1 MNFVRR
7 TALPFAANARL
18 RGWALSLI
26 FGLAV
31 VGSFYLLQWIIP
43 PSAYYNETVT
53 VLFIVISILLL
64 FPAREQLL
72 KNFLKRSDYAALFGG
87 DLHHVD
93 FMARP
98 FTLYSLVHE
107 VLPELLNWLGLSSG
121 RLAVLDAGRRSFSFY
136 SFRRGHVIR
145 SRRLRMKSGDELARI
160 LKQQRSVVTA
170 ENAPPNIQ
178 PVLRSLRAAEIH
190 PVLYRARLLGFLV
203 LPSPP
208 RNRFAS
214 RALDLF
220 CGKAAVSIQ
229 NEFITDRIMDAASY
243 EEEFASADKIRGLLS
258 ATRIPDVPGYQIE
271 RMAADKH
278 SALIEFIETQDGR
291 WFLAALT
298 LPSGSSRSGLVLA
311 GMLGQLY
318 SLVLREKEI
327 TVNRIARV
335 LEAGEELLGSEEV
348 DLLIAEFE
356 VKANTLI
363 VVVDGKDYRVRML
376 GEHEP
381 LLISSGWRNFV
392 RIDPGRTLRI
402 EYGQEAL
409 LEITRKP
416 VEASA

>member
-7 TALPFAANARL
+7 TARPFATNARL
-18 RGWALSLI
+18 RSWGLSLV

-31 VGSFYLLQWIIP
+31 VGSFYLLQWVVA

-53 VLFIVISILLL
+53 VLFIVVSILIL

-72 KNFLKRSDYAALFGG
+72 KNFLKRADYAAFFGG

-98 FTLYSLVHE
+98 FTLHSLVHE
-107 VLPELLNWLGLSSG
+107 VLPELLNWLGFSSG
-121 RLAVLDAGRRSFSFY
+121 RLAVLDPGRRSFSFY

-145 SRRLRMKSGDELARI
+145 SRRLRMKSGDELPRI
-160 LKQQRSVVTA
+160 LKYQRSVVTLD
-170 ENAPPNIQ
+170 NSPPNVSEII
-178 PVLRSLRAAEIH
+178 RGLRAAEIH
-190 PVLYRARLLGFLV
+190 PILYRARLLGFLL
-203 LPSPP
+203 LPAPP
-208 RNRFAS
+208 RNPFAS

-229 NEFITDRIMDAASY
+229 NEFITERIMDSGSY
-243 EEEFASADKIRGLLS
+243 EEEFASADKIRGLLA
-258 ATRIPDVPGYQIE
+258 ATRIPEVPGYRIE
-271 RMAADKH
+271 RMSSEKY
-278 SALIEFIETQDGR
+278 SALIEFIQTQDGR
-291 WFLAALT
+291 WFVAALT

-311 GMLGQLY
+311 GLLGQLY

-348 DLLIAEFE
+348 DLLIAEFQFKE
-356 VKANTLI
+356 NTLI
-363 VVVDGKDYRVRML
+363 VVVDGQDYRVQIV
-376 GEHEP
+376 GEREP
-381 LLISSGWRNFV
+381 LSISSGWRNFV

-402 EYGQEAL
+402 QYGMEVL
-409 LEITRKP
+409 LEVTRRP
-416 VEASA
+416 GENS